1 MVVNTLRRLQRM
13 RQRNGKRERKE
24 TSSPIDRILPE
35 HSARLFVNQ
44 TGYTFHA
51 ALRARRRI
59 AGLVMPWML
68 SRSTFPDA
76 SLHLSESLASFP
88 RPVILPLLLLL
99 SLR

>member
-1 MVVNTLRRLQRM
+1 M

-24 TSSPIDRILPE
+24 TSSDRVTDHVLE
-35 HSARLFVNQ
+35 EHFQHSARLFVNQ

-88 RPVILPLLLLL
+88 RPVILPLLLL